1 MLIQLHPFQKFQTTP
16 RQFLMEVVFPP
27 ALALPTGHKLLG
39 GLPYR
44 VLFLGISTH
53 GVLSEMSLEIS
64 NSLWIELWSTMHL
77 LLIQLRLLVAGTTDC
92 LSLKVQ
98 LSANILIA
106 YYQILLVDK
115 NIYILSQSSLI
126 SMNVY
131 FYHTHIFPF
140 LVSVPIAFYVKCFS
154 RLTIPCGSKCG
165 LQ

>member
-44 VLFLGISTH
+44 VLFLGISSH

-115 NIYILSQSSLI
+115 NIQGGFFDWSTLKMTKCQPLKEFSE
-126 SMNVY
+126 
-131 FYHTHIFPF
+131 
-140 LVSVPIAFYVKCFS
+140 LVLPKND
-154 RLTIPCGSKCG
+154 
-165 LQ
+165 